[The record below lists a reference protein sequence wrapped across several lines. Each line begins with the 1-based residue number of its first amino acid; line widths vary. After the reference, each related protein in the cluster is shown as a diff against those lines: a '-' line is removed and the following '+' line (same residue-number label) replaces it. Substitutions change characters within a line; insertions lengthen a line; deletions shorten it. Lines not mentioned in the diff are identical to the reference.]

1 VLSAVLDDSRVIPDV
16 PQLAVP
22 QLAVPQLAAPRR
34 VPHVARVEVPA
45 GSRPRRLPVTVV
57 TAGALAVVQ
66 SLGLLALGLTSLDA
80 VFGAGARPSGA
91 LVAVTLLLLAG
102 WVVLAAGGGASLV
115 DGAGRTLLV
124 AVSCG
129 EIALLA
135 VLGGSGLLGLDGV
148 RTVVVGPLGAV
159 PLPALALLALAVPTG
174 KLLLA
179 GAPSA
184 AAWVADGGRPRPA
197 RPARIVQ
204 HRVLRGVTVACI
216 GLALTGV
223 AVLGDPA
230 DPASSPSTVAVTGA
244 P

>member
-1 VLSAVLDDSRVIPDV
+1 MRSAVLDDTRVLADEPRV
-16 PQLAVP
+16 AVP
-22 QLAVPQLAAPRR
+22 QLAVPRPVRPV
-34 VPHVARVEVPA
+34 VPAVVPA
-45 GSRPRRLPVTVV
+45 GSRPRRLPVTVA
-57 TAGALAVVQ
+57 TAGALAVGE
-66 SLGLLALGLTSLDA
+66 SLGLLALGLTGLDA
-80 VFGAGARPSGA
+80 VFGSGTRPSGA

-135 VLGGSGLLGLDGV
+135 VLGGAAVLGAGSV
-148 RTVVVGPLGAV
+148 QTVVAGPLGAV
-159 PLPALALLALAVPTG
+159 PVPALVLLALAVPTR

-184 AAWVADGGRPRPA
+184 VAWVQAGGRPRPVCA
-197 RPARIVQ
+197 VRVVR
-204 HRVLRGVTVACI
+204 HRALRGVTVACI

-223 AVLGDPA
+223 AVFGAPA
-230 DPASSPSTVAVTGA
+230 DPGTPPATAAVTDA